1 MPSLS
6 KVNAKEKATAIRKS
20 EKVSSANLD
29 KILDI
34 QNTEDLP
41 RKAWHRTHGKKTG
54 LGIMAFWKT
63 LFEGN
68 EILPVSKKMTNAEI
82 ERQVRLE
89 FPHEKV
95 LMENLDTGRQSV
107 NYYRHLYNKGRMT
120 KGAIPGD
127 QGSGTHSLSF
137 RYNSKGKQV
146 STRSGKTL
154 TAESKREY
162 EQKYQQ

>member
-6 KVNAKEKATAIRKS
+6 KEKARQKSLSQRKAD
-20 EKVSSANLD
+20 KVDPSNLE

-34 QNTEDLP
+34 QKTEDPP

-68 EILPVSKKMTNAEI
+68 EILPKSKKMTNAEI

-89 FPHEKV
+89 FPHEKT
-95 LMENLDTGRQSV
+95 LLENLDTGRQSV

-120 KGAIPGD
+120 KGDTPEYI
-127 QGSGTHSLSF
+127 SF
-137 RYNSKGKQV
+137 RYDGDGKV
-146 STRSGKTL
+146 VNTRTGNRLLSEEEID
-154 TAESKREY
+154 AYIE
-162 EQKYQQ
+162 KYQG

>member
-6 KVNAKEKATAIRKS
+6 KEKAKEKASASRKAA
-20 EKVSSANLD
+20 KVNPARLD

-34 QNTEDLP
+34 QKTEDPP
-41 RKAWHRTHGKKTG
+41 RKSWHRTHGKKTG
-54 LGIMAFWKT
+54 LGIMAFWRT

-68 EILPVSKKMTNAEI
+68 ELLPVSKKMTNAEI

-95 LMENLDTGRQSV
+95 LLENLDTGRQSV

-120 KGAIPGD
+120 KGSPPDMI
-127 QGSGTHSLSF
+127 SF
-137 RYNSKGKQV
+137 RYNDEGKIV
-146 STRSGKTL
+146 STRAGKNIL
-154 TAESKREY
+154 TAE
-162 EQKYQQ
+162 EQEAYKLKYQ

>member
-6 KVNAKEKATAIRKS
+6 KEKARQKSLSQRKA
-20 EKVSSANLD
+20 EKVDPSNLE

-34 QNTEDLP
+34 QKTKDPP

-68 EILPVSKKMTNAEI
+68 EILPKSKKMTNAEI

-89 FPHEKV
+89 FPHEKT
-95 LMENLDTGRQSV
+95 LLENLDTGRQSV

-120 KGAIPGD
+120 KGDAPEHI
-127 QGSGTHSLSF
+127 SF
-137 RYNSKGKQV
+137 RYDGDGKIV
-146 STRSGKTL
+146 NTRTGNRLLSEEEID
-154 TAESKREY
+154 AYIE
-162 EQKYQQ
+162 KYQG

>member
-6 KVNAKEKATAIRKS
+6 KEKAREKANASRKA
-20 EKVSSANLD
+20 EKVNPAKLD

-34 QNTEDLP
+34 QNTEDPP
-41 RKAWHRTHGKKTG
+41 RKSWHRTHGKKTG

-68 EILPVSKKMTNAEI
+68 ELLPVSKKMTNAEI

-95 LMENLDTGRQSV
+95 LLENLDTGRQSV
-107 NYYRHLYNKGRMT
+107 NYYRHLFNKGRMT
-120 KGAIPGD
+120 KGVTPESI
-127 QGSGTHSLSF
+127 SF
-137 RYNSKGKQV
+137 RYNDKGQIV
-146 STRSGKTL
+146 STRSGKNVL
-154 TAESKREY
+154 TGFEKDEY
-162 EQKYQQ
+162 RTKYE